1 MKNKLKGLFLSL
13 LVAVSIV
20 SLSACKKGKN
30 DPQTPTVN
38 VKVEQREF
46 YAGEKLSD
54 IEIKLTE
61 GDTAGS
67 IAWASPDT
75 ELVVG
80 DNECSWSFTP
90 TDTATF
96 SSLTGNYK
104 IVAVEPK
111 EDPTINV
118 SVSGMA
124 YAETKLSTVSIVLAE
139 GNTEGTLEWLEPDTM
154 LEVGEKEFTWKFTPT
169 DTETYKQV
177 TGKIKVTAVAQTLTS
192 ISIKTPQTK
201 TSYTAFELFD
211 ANGLVLTATY
221 NAGKV
226 VDITEGYEVA
236 YNTSNS
242 LRASDT
248 YVTLSYGGKTCR
260 ANIAVSKIS
269 VETPE
274 IDGTY
279 VYSGVSITGNLK
291 QTADSS
297 LYTVSN
303 NVYTLAGN
311 HNITVTL
318 KDSAN
323 YKWSISNSAA
333 ITVPFVINKAELVI
347 QKNNYSGVFDG
358 FAHKANVVIQ
368 NTSIYYSTTELTKT
382 NYTSGST
389 TEIGFTNAGNHVV
402 YYYVVGDENHNDA
415 VGTISVNIQKASAEV
430 STNYCY
436 SVVAGREVNVPLD
449 YVSVVGVNGAD
460 LPKQNMVKFDY
471 YTSYTDATTN
481 TKTTSA
487 QGASTDGGAPSVAGR
502 YVVVTRYKEN
512 ANYAESIAVSTL
524 LIDNDDAPILAHD
537 EERVFAWKTVSVI
550 PSEVESYFE
559 VKKNDTG
566 NLVELVVDAR
576 IGDTQILGKA
586 IKQDGV
592 YKVILNGS
600 TYVLNFT
607 ETADST
613 TVDFVAGDSS
623 TYKTFTKWDIP
634 YYLGT
639 YALDTVTTDDV
650 TPNSTMIITNDYG
663 ILKFVFTYY
672 YVKTTDGSIVSGIKE
687 GTITY
692 VNSILRFMIDGEV
705 YTSVSGVEEDEQLE
719 VLSLTSASLYP
730 QQIRGNYVRV

>member
-13 LVAVSIV
+13 LMAVSVV
-20 SLSACKKGKN
+20 SFSACKKGKT

-54 IEIKLTE
+54 IEIKPTE

-67 IAWASPDT
+67 IAWTNPDT

-80 DNECSWSFTP
+80 DNDCSWTFTP

-96 SSLTGNYK
+96 ASSTGSYK

-118 SVSGMA
+118 SVSGTA

-139 GNTEGTLEWLEPDTM
+139 GNTTGTLEWLEPDTV
-154 LEVGEKEFTWKFTPT
+154 LEVGEKEFSWKFTPT
-169 DTETYKQV
+169 DSETYKQV
-177 TGKIKVTAVAQTLTS
+177 TGKIKVNALAQTLTS
-192 ISIKTPQTK
+192 ISIKTAQTK

-211 ANGLVLTATY
+211 ATGLVLTATY

-260 ANIAVSKIS
+260 ANITVSKIS
-269 VETPE
+269 VATPE

-279 VYSGVSITGNLK
+279 VYSGISIPGRLK

-323 YKWSISNSAA
+323 YKWSSSNTAS
-333 ITVPFVINKAELVI
+333 ITVPFVINRAELVI

-358 FAHKANVVIQ
+358 FTHKANVVIQ
-368 NTSIYYSTTELTKT
+368 NAAIYYSTTELTKT

-389 TEIGFTNAGNHVV
+389 TEIEFTNAGNHVV
-402 YYYVVGDENHNDA
+402 YYYVVGDSNHNDA
-415 VGTISVNIQKASAEV
+415 VGTISVNIQKANATV

-436 SVVAGREVNVPLD
+436 SVVAGRVINVPLD
-449 YVSVVGVNGAD
+449 YVSVVGVNGAS
-460 LPKQNMVKFDY
+460 LPTQNMVEFDY

-481 TKTTSA
+481 IKTTSA
-487 QGASTDGGAPSVAGR
+487 QGANKDGGAPSVAGR
-502 YVVVTRYKEN
+502 YIVVTRYKEN

-524 LIDNDDAPILAHD
+524 LIDNDDAPLFAHN
-537 EERVFAWKTVSVI
+537 EERVFAWKTVSII

-566 NLVELVVDAR
+566 NLIELVVNAR
-576 IGDTQILGKA
+576 IGDTKILGKA

-592 YKVILNGS
+592 YKVNLNGNV
-600 TYVLNFT
+600 YVLNFT
-607 ETADST
+607 ESADGME
-613 TVDFVAGDSS
+613 VDFVAGDSS

-639 YALDTVTTDDV
+639 YALDTVTTDEV
-650 TPNSTMIITNDYG
+650 TPNSTMVITNDYG
-663 ILKFVFTYY
+663 VLRFVFTYY
-672 YVKTTDGSIVSGIKE
+672 YVKSTNGSIVSGTKE

-692 VNSILRFMIDGEV
+692 ANNTLRFMIDGESYV
-705 YTSVSGVEEDEQLE
+705 SVTNVSGDAPLE
-719 VLSLTSASLYP
+719 VLSLNSGSLQPSA
-730 QQIRGNYVRV
+730 IRGDYVRV